1 MEVITI
7 TVPVEVITARKPQ
20 MKLSDKDEGKRGVN
34 KAGKK
39 VGMVSQVEGNRVH
52 IDPDPGITD
61 TIRSKLGW
69 GDADQDDYAL
79 EENRIH
85 TITDD
90 EIRLMDD
97 L

>member
-1 MEVITI
+1 ME
-7 TVPVEVITARKPQ
+7 RKHVT
-20 MKLSDKDEGKRGVN
+20 DDDEGKAVVDAHGE
-34 KAGKK
+34 KI
-39 VGMVSQVEGNRVH
+39 GMVTEVRSGTAYVNA
-52 IDPDPGITD
+52 DPGITD

-85 TITDD
+85 TVTDD
-90 EIRLMDD
+90 EIRLKDG